1 MNTRPRFFI
10 ARLLIPLLVVAVI
23 CGQAS
28 ALNLSNAAPT
38 VAQDR
43 TATDAVGGLI
53 TDKLQKQLD
62 DDSAVSSAEIAA
74 GSEIV
79 ATLGIAD
86 WLGPLAPM
94 ALSPFFGVTCMS
106 GMALFGGDWL
116 PMQSGLLSPHSPL
129 ANPAVFWTFL
139 VLTVLTSLPRLTKV
153 SKPFAQ
159 AVDHVEAYAGIATI
173 LTLKIILTLN
183 ASEPDQ
189 AEVVYQQAGL
199 FSFTAD
205 MLLMLAMAI
214 NMIVIHAVRF
224 FFEFLI
230 WATPIPAV
238 DACFEALNKAICAGL
253 MVLYAYSP
261 VAAMVVNLL
270 ILGASLLV
278 FNWVHRRV
286 VFCRTMAL
294 DPILSAF
301 FRNRATPTEP
311 KLVVFPQAAF
321 GPFPTRA
328 RLLLEPH
335 DTGWRLTMR
344 RWFRPSATLDIAFE
358 GCDPMM
364 HTGIVA
370 NTLDLNAKG
379 TKPLS
384 FSKRYSDL
392 PALARQLRCSTQE
405 DAARTEGGA
414 SPEFA

>member
-1 MNTRPRFFI
+1 MNTRPRFFV
-10 ARLLIPLLVVAVI
+10 ARFLAPLLVVAAV
-23 CGQAS
+23 CGQAV
-28 ALNLSNAAPT
+28 ALNSANASPVGTQDEGPT
-38 VAQDR
+38 
-43 TATDAVGGLI
+43 GGSGSLI
-53 TDKLQKQLD
+53 TDELQKQLED
-62 DDSAVSSAEIAA
+62 DTAVSDAEIAA

-79 ATLGIAD
+79 ASLGIAD

-116 PMQSGLLSPHSPL
+116 PMQSGLLSPNSPL

-173 LTLKIILTLN
+173 LTLKIVLSLAAPAPEEVDVVYHQAGFLTL
-183 ASEPDQ
+183 
-189 AEVVYQQAGL
+189 
-199 FSFTAD
+199 TAD

-214 NMIVIHAVRF
+214 NMIV
-224 FFEFLI
+224 
-230 WATPIPAV
+230 
-238 DACFEALNKAICAGL
+238 
-253 MVLYAYSP
+253 LYAYSP
-261 VAAMVVNLL
+261 IAAMVVNLL
-270 ILGASLLV
+270 MLGACLLV

-294 DPILSAF
+294 DPILSAI
-301 FRNRATPTEP
+301 FRARATPTEP
-311 KLVVFPQAAF
+311 KLVVFPQGAF

-328 RLLLEPH
+328 KLILEPH

-344 RWFRPSATLDIAFE
+344 RWFRPAATLDIAFD

-370 NTLDLNAKG
+370 NTLDLNADG

-384 FSKRYSDL
+384 FSKRYSNL
-392 PALARQLRCSTQE
+392 PALAKQLRCGTQE
-405 DAARTEGGA
+405 DAAQAAGGA
-414 SPEFA
+414 SPGFA

>member
-1 MNTRPRFFI
+1 MNTRPRFFV
-10 ARLLIPLLVVAVI
+10 ARFLVPLLVVTAV
-23 CGQAS
+23 CGQAV
-28 ALNLSNAAPT
+28 ALNSANASPVGTQDESPT
-38 VAQDR
+38 
-43 TATDAVGGLI
+43 GGSGSLI
-53 TDKLQKQLD
+53 TDELQKQLED
-62 DDSAVSSAEIAA
+62 DTAVSNAEIAA

-79 ATLGIAD
+79 ASLGIAD

-116 PMQSGLLSPHSPL
+116 PMQSGLLSPNSPL

-159 AVDHVEAYAGIATI
+159 AIDHVEAYAGLATI
-173 LTLKIILTLN
+173 LTLKIVLTLN
-183 ASEPDQ
+183 AAEPDQ
-189 AEVVYQQAGL
+189 TEVVYQQAGL

-230 WATPIPAV
+230 WATPIPAI

-261 VAAMVVNLL
+261 IAAMVVNLL
-270 ILGASLLV
+270 MLAACLLV

-294 DPILSAF
+294 DPILSAI
-301 FRNRATPTEP
+301 FRARATPTEP

-328 RLLLEPH
+328 KLLLEPH

-358 GCDPMM
+358 GCDPLM

-370 NTLDLNAKG
+370 NTLDLNADG

-384 FSKRYSDL
+384 FSKRYRDL
-392 PALARQLRCSTQE
+392 PALAKQLRCSTQE
-405 DAARTEGGA
+405 AAAQAASGA
-414 SPEFA
+414 SPGVT